1 MNLSN
6 LERKNRNKDIITLT
20 SEDFHTFLNI
30 AKFAHKYIS
39 AVNNVDET
47 KYKVKIFNDLE
58 KSLENVVL

>member
-20 SEDFHTFLNI
+20 SEDFHTLLNV
-30 AKFAHKYIS
+30 AKFAYKYIS
-39 AVNNVDET
+39 VVNNVDET